1 MDLEGKLN
9 LILDG
14 VEEVV
19 TKEEL
24 LNLLNTGG
32 GSGYLGFEPSGIFHI
47 GWLVWAYKFRDLVN
61 AGIKMYL
68 LAATWHAW
76 INDKLGG
83 NKELIR
89 KAVEHVKVVLD
100 SLGIEGKYNLVYAE
114 DLAREISY
122 WDKLLRAAK
131 SVSLARVKRALTI
144 MGRKEDEGETDF
156 SKLIYPLMQ
165 VTDINYLNVDIALG
179 GMDQR
184 KAHMLQ
190 RDISEKLGWKKVIA
204 IHTPLLPS
212 LQMKGRMDSS
222 TLKKDMSLSEFKM
235 SKSRPESA
243 VLIIDSDAEIRTKI
257 RKAYCPARV
266 IEDNPVIAIAK
277 NILFRAPIKEFVIE
291 RPEKYGGRLV
301 FDNYLELERLYV
313 NGEVHPLDLKN
324 AVAEHLIDIIR
335 PIRERIL
342 RDPELLDTVGTIL
355 KSITR

>member
-1 MDLEGKLN
+1 M
-9 LILDG
+9 DG

-24 LNLLNTGG
+24 VNLLSRGN
-32 GSGYLGFEPSGIFHI
+32 GSGYLGFEPSGIFHV

-61 AGIKMYL
+61 AGIRMYL

-83 NKELIR
+83 NEDLIH

-100 SLGIEGKYNLVYAE
+100 SLGIEGRYNLVYAE
-114 DLAREISY
+114 DLTKDISY
-122 WDKLLRAAK
+122 WEKLLRAAK
-131 SVSLARVKRALTI
+131 AVSLARVKRALTI
-144 MGRKEDEGETDF
+144 MGRKESEGETDF

-190 RDISEKLGWKKVIA
+190 RDISDRLGWKKVIA

-222 TLKKDMSLSEFKM
+222 KPKEYEDLSDIKM

-243 VLIIDSDAEIRTKI
+243 VLIIDSDSEIRKKI
-257 RKAYCPARV
+257 KKAYCPPRL
-266 IEDNPVIAIAK
+266 IQDNPVIAIAK

-291 RPEKYGGRLV
+291 RPQKYGGRLV
-301 FDNYLELERLYV
+301 IDNYLELERLYV
-313 NGEVHPLDLKN
+313 DGEIHPLDLKN

-342 RDPELLDTVGTIL
+342 RDRELLYTVDTIL